1 MVAQATATAAAR
13 LKAIR
18 GELGLTQKEF
28 ASGAGLSY
36 SMVTQS
42 EIGAQKL
49 GDKTIRKICAAYS
62 VNENWLR
69 NGDGRMFVDA
79 RLDAFE
85 QFAAAFRLDGDQR
98 QRIAAIVGFRLDS
111 APSEE
116 QRSTARKAARI
127 LNAVNHGAIGR
138 VSAI

>member
-1 MVAQATATAAAR
+1 MATTATSTAAGR

-36 SMVTQS
+36 SMVMKS
-42 EIGAQKL
+42 EIGAKTV
-49 GDKTIRKICAAYS
+49 GDKTIRKICNAYS

-69 NGDGRMFVDA
+69 TGEGRMFVDA

-85 QFAAAFRLDGDQR
+85 QFAATFDLSSDQRQQIAAIVNFRLDG
-98 QRIAAIVGFRLDS
+98 
-111 APSEE
+111 APTEG
-116 QRSTARKAARI
+116 QRSAARKAARI
-127 LNAVNHGAIGR
+127 IDAVNRGAIGR
-138 VSAI
+138 VSII